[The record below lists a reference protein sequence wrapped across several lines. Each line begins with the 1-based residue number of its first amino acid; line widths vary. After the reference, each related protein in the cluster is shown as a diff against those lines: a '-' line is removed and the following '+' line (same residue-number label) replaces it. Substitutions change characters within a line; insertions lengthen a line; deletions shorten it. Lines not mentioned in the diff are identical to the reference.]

1 MRLSF
6 RCGRLVVSHESGWG
20 RRRMWDAVFAAV
32 LPAPSASTCLLPSFQ
47 HSPLLL
53 SSLIVRFK
61 TRNSLCTGFFHLPSA
76 FLSLSS
82 FLPWFSNL
90 CKRLWGIFRA
100 LVAAVNLI
108 KTLLNSS
115 SNIKV
120 RKYNK
125 SPQRYWTGASYFI
138 YEQESRFA
146 DTRGTGFKPT
156 GSDGNQLEHLM

>member
-1 MRLSF
+1 MKAVEVEGG
-6 RCGRLVVSHESGWG
+6 CG
-20 RRRMWDAVFAAV
+20 
-32 LPAPSASTCLLPSFQ
+32 TQC
-47 HSPLLL
+47 LLL
-53 SSLIVRFK
+53 SSLLPLPQRVSFHPSSILRF
-61 TRNSLCTGFFHLPSA
+61 FFHHLLCVLKLETLCVLVSFIFPLRFSA
-76 FLSLSS
+76 LARFYPGFQTSVNGSGASS
-82 FLPWFSNL
+82 
-90 CKRLWGIFRA
+90 GA